1 MRYSSGSYKTFKV
14 FNYILLGAIAVT
26 CIIPIVHVL
35 AVSFSGK
42 EAAGANLV
50 GLWPIDF
57 TVDAYAE
64 TIDNPNFLNSLQTSF
79 LRTILGTVLSMIL
92 TVMIAYPLSKDDI
105 EFKGR
110 KWYVWLF
117 VFAMLFNGGLI
128 PSYILISKM
137 GLMNSIW
144 ALVLPVAINSFN
156 LILMMNFFRTSVPK
170 ALEEAA
176 LIDGAGY
183 FRILFQIYVP
193 IAMPAIAAI
202 SLFTMVFHW
211 NSWFDGLIYM
221 SDLEKYPLATFLQTV
236 VVQQDFSRLSVDSE
250 SLKNMSQRTVKAAQ
264 IFIGALPILLVYP
277 FLQRFFVKG
286 IVLGSVKE

>member
-1 MRYSSGSYKTFKV
+1 MRYSSGSYQTFKV
-14 FNYILLGAIAVT
+14 FNYILLGAIAIT

>member
-1 MRYSSGSYKTFKV
+1 MIYRTGSYKTFTII
-14 FNYILLGAIAVT
+14 NYILLAVISVS
-26 CIIPIVHVL
+26 CILPIIHVL

-57 TVDAYAE
+57 TLDAYAE
-64 TIDNPNFLNSLQTSF
+64 TIDNRNFSNALQTSF
-79 LRTILGTVLSMIL
+79 LRTLIGTAFSMLL
-92 TVMIAYPLSKDDI
+92 TTMIAYPLSKEDS
-105 EFKGR
+105 ELKGR

-117 VFAMLFNGGLI
+117 IFAMLFNGGLV
-128 PSYILISKM
+128 PTYILISKV
-137 GLMNSIW
+137 GLMNSMW
-144 ALVLPVAINSFN
+144 ALILPVAINSFN
-156 LILMMNFFRTSVPK
+156 LILMLNFFRTSVPR

-183 FRILFQIYVP
+183 YRILFKIYIP

-221 SDLEKYPLATFLQTV
+221 SDLENYPLATFLQTI

-250 SLKNMSQRTVKAAQ
+250 SLKNMSQRSVKAAQ